1 MSSRL
6 QDKKIENIII
16 MYYNDIQNIEA
27 YESKIRYYNENKHR
41 IKRDFTGEIENI
53 KEIVSEIRFKNK
65 HLEEIINGF
74 PAGDK
79 KYLELKY
86 KHKLTITQIKNR
98 LNIKERNYYRIRK
111 KILNYFNSMLHFD

>member
-16 MYYNDIQNIEA
+16 RYYDDMQNIEA

-53 KEIVSEIRFKNK
+53 KEIVSELKFKNK

-74 PAGDK
+74 PVVDK

-86 KHKLTITQIKNR
+86 KCKLNITQIENK
-98 LNIKERNYYRIRK
+98 LQIKERSYYRIRK
-111 KILNYFNSMLHFD
+111 KILNYLNAMLNFD